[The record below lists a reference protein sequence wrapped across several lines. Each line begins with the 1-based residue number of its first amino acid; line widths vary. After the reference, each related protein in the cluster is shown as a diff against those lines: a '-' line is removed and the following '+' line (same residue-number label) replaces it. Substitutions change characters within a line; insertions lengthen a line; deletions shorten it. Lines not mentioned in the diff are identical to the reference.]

1 MVKRISRRFV
11 SLLLT
16 FVTILTMLPAMTLPA
31 LAATGG
37 TVTGL
42 VDENI
47 GLSFNGDAEDAWS
60 ANGTQIVGSATGTG
74 GICGDTHYDSTLT
87 ITNKRSTTAT
97 LSFDYSIEQNSG
109 TIQVNGA
116 NVTAGGKFSKELAP
130 NTSIEVYIK
139 SGSTNAAT
147 KITMTNVK
155 LVADATATVTFQP
168 AENGSY
174 TVDGN
179 KITKAYPNTQSS
191 MTAYQVVATPAAGYQ
206 FMGWYDMTHEKY
218 ISTAAETALNI
229 ESNCTITARFASK
242 TAALFETGGQ
252 RFDDLNSAIAE
263 AQKKLPATIALVS
276 DGSITG
282 NYTIPANVTLLI
294 PFDEAKTLYTATP
307 NATTQSA
314 GAKAFRTLTMAA
326 DSSITLASGAAIS
339 VGGQYFAA
347 TGGKK
352 GQMAG
357 PYGCIKMESGSA
369 ITVKSGASLYAW
381 GFISGSG
388 SVTVESGGSV
398 YEWYQ
403 ILDFRGGAA
412 SSQMGNNVF
421 PFNQYAVQNI
431 EVPLTVYAGS
441 SETAYTAVNAAGG
454 IKPTSVPFIGNNGLF
469 KLVSGRLTKAYDGS
483 TDRMI
488 YTIDGEANL
497 NSLNMNLAGVSVD
510 SSSYVLP
517 LTNNMTINLNSDSKL
532 TVNQTVALL
541 PGVEVTIAR
550 DAELVVPEGQSM
562 YIYDVD
568 EWGNYCGHGNGSS
581 TFIPV
586 VYAPGRTGKRA
597 PLADVKMD
605 VNGKLTTNLGR
616 TGTPGF
622 YNYHDIYT
630 TASGANICSSEG
642 TGRYIQLANREKS
655 DKVTYQYDGNTKA
668 HEIPITPAQLQN
680 AVGTPTLTADATS
693 AGDTFT
699 YCTCPTCGGK
709 WGKNLQVA
717 AIVDNDGTQRNTYK
731 TLKEAV
737 GKLEAGQYIKLLH
750 NTAENITADRNLYL
764 DLNGRTVTG
773 NFDMGVYT
781 LYGMDSTTD
790 KYDGTYAGKIV
801 GSVAPYAKTTYQTP
815 EVTPVD
821 PDDDDAYKRYVAILS
836 EENGTSN
843 LSFHRFN
850 ISVTG
855 YRFELKAP
863 QCALFFIGKFQGDA
877 EAKKYLTKLGFTL
890 TDNIDGTSESFSH
903 SVPDDATTDEFIH
916 IESGAYFFEAYLMR
930 DIDKNDSNTY
940 TKQFSATAK
949 ATFGSSGDPED
960 NSLSSEKR
968 WLSFQE
974 AWEDALQK
982 AKELG
987 DTQLQAN
994 LEKFQEWLHTTN

>member
-31 LAATGG
+31 LAANSG

-47 GLSFNGDAEDAWS
+47 GLSFSGDAADAWS

-87 ITNKRSTTAT
+87 ITNKRSTKAT
-97 LSFDYSIEQNSG
+97 LSFDYAIVQSGG
-109 TIQVNGA
+109 TIKVNGKDPE
-116 NVTAGGKFSKELAP
+116 GSKFSKELAP
-130 NTSIEVYIK
+130 NEKIEVYIK

-155 LVADATATVTFQP
+155 LVADATATVTFRP

-174 TVDGN
+174 TVNGTA
-179 KITKAYPNTQSS
+179 ITVDRTITQSS
-191 MTAYQVVATPAAGYQ
+191 MIDYPVKATPADGYQ

-252 RFDDLNSAIAE
+252 RFDDLNSAIEE
-263 AQKKLPATIALVS
+263 AQKKPSATIVLVS

-307 NATTQSA
+307 NATPSQTS
-314 GAKAFRTLTMAA
+314 AKAFRTLTMAA

-339 VGGQYFAA
+339 VGGQYYASS
-347 TGGKK
+347 GGAK

-403 ILDFRGGAA
+403 ILDFRGGSA

-441 SETAYTAVNAAGG
+441 SETAYTAVNAMGG

-469 KLVSGRLTKAYDGS
+469 KLVSGKLTKAYDGS

-497 NSLNMNLAGVSVD
+497 NSLNMNLAGVSVE

-655 DKVTYQYDGNTKA
+655 DKVTYQYDGTTKA

-680 AVGTPTLTADATS
+680 ATGAPTLTADATS

-699 YCTCPTCGGK
+699 YCNCPTCGGK

-890 TDNIDGTSESFSH
+890 TDIDDESQSFSH
-903 SVPDDATTDEFIH
+903 PVPDDPTTDEFIY
-916 IESGAYFFEAYLMR
+916 IDDSGAYFFEAYLMR
-930 DIDKNDSNTY
+930 DIDKENPATY
-940 TKQFSATAK
+940 QTPFTATAQ
-949 ATFGSSGDPED
+949 ATFGTNSGTQD
-960 NSLSSEKR
+960 SEPKP
-968 WLSFQE
+968 LSFQG

-982 AKELG
+982 AKDLG

>member
-1 MVKRISRRFV
+1 MVKRIGRRFV

-31 LAATGG
+31 LAAKNG

-42 VDENI
+42 ADENI
-47 GLSFNGDAEDAWS
+47 GLSFSGEAEEAWI
-60 ANGTQIVGSATGTG
+60 ANGTQIVGAATSEGGT
-74 GICGDTHYDSTLT
+74 CGDTAYSSTLT
-87 ITNKRSTTAT
+87 ITNKRTTEAT
-97 LSFDYSIEQNSG
+97 LSFDYAIEQNNG
-109 TIQVNGA
+109 TIEVNGTK
-116 NVTAGGKFSKELAP
+116 VTAGGKFSNELAP
-130 NTSIEVYIK
+130 NASIKVYIS
-139 SGSTNAAT
+139 SGSTSAAT
-147 KITMTNVK
+147 KITMTNVT
-155 LVADATATVTFQP
+155 LVYNVTATVTFRP

-174 TVDGN
+174 TVDG
-179 KITKAYPNTQSS
+179 KAIPPEYTNTQSS
-191 MTAYQVVATPAAGYQ
+191 MTAYQVVATPATGYQ
-206 FMGWYDMTHEKY
+206 FMGWYDMSNGRY
-218 ISTAAETALNI
+218 ISTAATTALNI
-229 ESNCTITARFASK
+229 ESDCTITARFASK
-242 TAALFETGGQ
+242 TAALFETKGQ
-252 RFDDLNSAIAE
+252 RFDDLNDAITE
-263 AQKKLPATIALVS
+263 AQKNLPATIALVS

-282 NYTIPANVTLLI
+282 NYTIPSRVTLLI
-294 PFDEAKTLYTATP
+294 PFDEAGTLYKATPTATRKTS
-307 NATTQSA
+307 AT
-314 GAKAFRTLTMAA
+314 KPFRTLTMAA
-326 DSSITLASGAAIS
+326 GSSITLASGAAIS
-339 VGGQYFAA
+339 VGGQYYAA
-347 TGGKK
+347 GGGEK

-357 PYGCIKMESGSA
+357 PYGCIKMASDSA
-369 ITVKSGASLYAW
+369 ITVQSGGALYAW
-381 GFISGSG
+381 GFISGNG
-388 SVTVESGGSV
+388 SVTVKDGGSV

-403 ILDFRGGAA
+403 ILDFRGGNATLK
-412 SSQMGNNVF
+412 MKHEVF

-431 EVPLTVYAGS
+431 EVPMTLYAGA
-441 SETAYTAVNAAGG
+441 SETAYAA
-454 IKPTSVPFIGNNGLF
+454 IYALSTTYNSSISFIGAGSLF
-469 KLVSGRLTKAYDGS
+469 ELTSGRLTKAYDGS

-488 YTIDGEANL
+488 YTIDGIAKL
-497 NSLNMNLAGVSVD
+497 NSLTLTLAGKEVN

-517 LTNNMTINLNSDSKL
+517 LTNNMTIDLKSGSKL
-532 TVNQTVALL
+532 TLNQTAALL

-550 DAELVVPEGQSM
+550 DAELEVPNGQSM
-562 YIYDVD
+562 YIYDKQ
-568 EWGNYCGHGNGSS
+568 EWGGYCGNGEKY
-581 TFIPV
+581 IPV
-586 VYAPGRTGKRA
+586 VNAPGKAYNRTDND
-597 PLADVKMD
+597 LVDVKVD
-605 VNGKLTTNLGR
+605 VNGKLTAIG
-616 TGTPGF
+616 G
-622 YNYHDIYT
+622 IYT

-642 TGRYIQLANREKS
+642 TGRYIQLENREKS

-821 PDDDDAYKRYVAILS
+821 PDDDAYKRYVAILS
-836 EENGTSN
+836 EEHGTSN

-863 QCALFFIGKFQGDA
+863 QCALFFIGQFQGDT

-916 IESGAYFFEAYLMR
+916 IDRESGAFFFEAYLMR
-930 DIDKNDSNTY
+930 EIDKENPATY
-940 TKQFSATAK
+940 LTPFTASAQ
-949 ATFGSSGDPED
+949 ATFGTDSGTQD
-960 NSLSSEKR
+960 SEPKG
-968 WLSFQE
+968 LSFKD
-974 AWEDALQK
+974 AWQK
-982 AKELG
+982 AE
-987 DTQLQAN
+987 N
-994 LEKFQEWLHTTN
+994 LSEEEKAILNDKFPGEPGINQQTE